1 MLKFKF
7 DIHLNKLTMKKNN
20 LKCIALSILVL
31 AFSAKSSFT
40 QQQDDLIIGKPDVY
54 QDYILLNPEA
64 DSSIVN
70 WEVVVSRLYYDT
82 VTNSVESKDLVK
94 LGTRGRDSYIRLDPF
109 YREKYDYLKVVV
121 YGLDD
126 NNQVVASDNW
136 YKSEAPYT
144 IRKEP
149 RCWNTCVGKT
159 YAFDVVINDRV
170 NLQGVLQ
177 SGHTVSYR
185 PHNTVED
192 GSAYIPKYRHLT
204 FNEANTIDNNSTTQC
219 AADLSETY
227 CHYGITNFNSAY
239 GDNFFTVGG
248 IDGVK
253 IIKREGITTDD
264 QLKDKNGVVLT
275 GTVYSIQ
282 KDIGKWQDENFTM
295 SDELANEADIPCG
308 DFLNS
313 ITSMINHANSH
324 INLDNN
330 LSCNGFG
337 GGVDPWADLPFN
349 VWSDLHDDWVNWDE
363 DIYDVLDTME
373 YVFDDNFDGNTS
385 GVDWWPSDDV
395 SQIQFINIGKGVSEA
410 ATQSTIVL
418 YRDSLFNSNGEPNY
432 NDITLQQGLYNIHFT
447 LAGGHTFPL
456 ILGKTNS
463 ETQGFAHTN
472 FLDVNIYPNPITS
485 GNLTIAMEAD
495 ATLNFDYKILDGQGA
510 EVFNKDNITIQ
521 KDNSTD
527 LFVPV
532 DNFPSGTLMHVF
544 EMSDG
549 STVSYNSIKN

>member
-1 MLKFKF
+1 
-7 DIHLNKLTMKKNN
+7 MKKFN
-20 LKCIALSILVL
+20 LKDLLLIVPVFAIQ
-31 AFSAKSSFT
+31 FT
-40 QQQDDLIIGKPDVY
+40 TAQQQVDLIVGEPDIY
-54 QDYILLNPEA
+54 QDYILLNPEV
-64 DSSIVN
+64 DSSIVS
-70 WEVVVSRLYYDT
+70 WEVLISSLYYDT
-82 VTNSVESKDLVK
+82 VTQSVESKNLAK
-94 LGTRGRDSYIRLDPF
+94 LGTRSLDSYVRIDPF
-109 YREKYDYLKVVV
+109 YRSKFEYLRIVVN
-121 YGLDD
+121 GLDQNKTPIVTD
-126 NNQVVASDNW
+126 KWESSVPPGHITHV
-136 YKSEAPYT
+136 
-144 IRKEP
+144 P

-170 NLQGVLQ
+170 NLQNVLQ

-185 PHNTVED
+185 EHNTVKD
-192 GSAYIPKYRHLT
+192 GSAYIPEYRHMS
-204 FNEANTIDNNSTTQC
+204 FNEANTLDNNSFSQC
-219 AADLSETY
+219 DDDLTETY
-227 CHYGITNFNSAY
+227 CHYNINDYADPEGTNFFIP
-239 GDNFFTVGG
+239 DG
-248 IDGVK
+248 IDGIK
-253 IIKREGITTDD
+253 LIKREGITAAD
-264 QLKDKNGVVLT
+264 QLKDKNGVVLI

-282 KDIGKWQDENFTM
+282 KHLGKWQDENFTM

-313 ITSMINHANSH
+313 ITAMINHANSN
-324 INLDNN
+324 INLNN
-330 LSCNGFG
+330 DLSCNGFG
-337 GGVDPWADLPFN
+337 GGVDPWGDLPFN
-349 VWSDLHDDWVNWDE
+349 VWSDLHNDWVDWDE
-363 DIYDVLDTME
+363 DIYDILDYME
-373 YVFDDNFDGNTS
+373 NVFDDNFDGNTS

-395 SQIQFINIGKGVSEA
+395 SQIQLINIGKGVSEG

-447 LAGGHTFPL
+447 LIGGRTFPL

-510 EVFNKDNITIQ
+510 EIYNKDNVTIN
-521 KDNSTD
+521 KDNALD

-532 DNFPSGTLMHVF
+532 NNFPGGTLVHVF

-549 STVSYNSIKN
+549 SSVSYNSIKN